1 MRIWKLSQKILLSN
15 TRANS
20 IASYNSKISVIG
32 LVLALSALILTTSFS
47 KGYRLHLL
55 DTMSNIFGHAY
66 IEKHQI
72 LNNYPNSRMLMNNQD
87 IDYIRYK
94 LGDDSINGLYGLN
107 SENSVLYKSK
117 VYKGVI
123 HNKITTNYLDQDFH
137 FKNFII
143 SGNDFSYNNR
153 NISIGH
159 SLAKELDFDLF
170 DSISLLNISDGS
182 NMSLNAERLRI
193 GSIYS
198 TNLFDYDESFLFS
211 VSLDT
216 NATFNNMILQL
227 DSSIPIESLDRTL
240 ILNDSVYYKI
250 NTWDKEFVR
259 QLHWLDQ
266 FEAPIKLIMYFIL
279 LVALF
284 HLLSSFYILI
294 TEKEN
299 TISLLMAFGFTKFKI
314 YLIFLLR
321 SLFLAV
327 FSIIAA
333 IFFSIL
339 VIYFQDTFH
348 FISIPES
355 IYFINYLPVSWDIAP
370 FIFYSVLSLL
380 FIFLST
386 LFLVPKLYSINIAR
400 CINNA

>member
-72 LNNYPNSRMLMNNQD
+72 LNNSANSRMLMNNQD

-123 HNKITTNYLDQDFH
+123 HNKIITNDLDQDFH
-137 FKNFII
+137 FKKFII
-143 SGNDFSYNNR
+143 SGNNYSYNNG

-170 DSISLLNISDGS
+170 DSVSLLNIFDGS

-240 ILNDSVYYKI
+240 ILNDSIYYKI

-279 LVALF
+279 IVALF

-321 SLFLAV
+321 SMFLAV
-327 FSIIAA
+327 FSMIAA
-333 IFFSIL
+333 IFFAVL

-355 IYFINYLPVSWDIAP
+355 IYFISYLPVSWDIVP
-370 FIFYSVLSLL
+370 FIFYPSLCLL
-380 FIFLST
+380 FVFIST
-386 LFLVPKLYSINIAR
+386 IFLVPRLYSINIAR
-400 CINNA
+400 CLNNA

>member
-72 LNNYPNSRMLMNNQD
+72 LNNSANSRMLMNNQD

-123 HNKITTNYLDQDFH
+123 HNKIITNDLYQDFH

-143 SGNDFSYNNR
+143 SGNNYSYNNG
-153 NISIGH
+153 NISIGN

-211 VSLDT
+211 VLLDT

-240 ILNDSVYYKI
+240 ILNDSIYYKI
-250 NTWDKEFVR
+250 NTWDEEFVR

-321 SLFLAV
+321 SMFLAV
-327 FSIIAA
+327 FSMITA
-333 IFFSIL
+333 IFFAVL

>member
-72 LNNYPNSRMLMNNQD
+72 LNNSANSRMLMNNQD

-123 HNKITTNYLDQDFH
+123 HNKIITNDLYQDFH

-143 SGNDFSYNNR
+143 SGNNYSYNNG
-153 NISIGH
+153 NISIGN

-211 VSLDT
+211 VLLDT

-240 ILNDSVYYKI
+240 ILNDSIYYKI
-250 NTWDKEFVR
+250 NTWDEEFVR

-314 YLIFLLR
+314 YLIFLFR
-321 SLFLAV
+321 SMFLAV
-327 FSIIAA
+327 FSMITA
-333 IFFSIL
+333 IFFAVL